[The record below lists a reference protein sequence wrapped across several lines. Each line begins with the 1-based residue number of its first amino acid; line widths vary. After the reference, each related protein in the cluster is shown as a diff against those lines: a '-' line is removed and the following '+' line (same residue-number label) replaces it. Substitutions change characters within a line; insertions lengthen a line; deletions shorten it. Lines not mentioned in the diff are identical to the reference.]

1 MPSLF
6 VETVNPGAGSPL
18 LLICDHASKFIPAHL
33 MDLGLAGTE
42 RERHIAWDIGAASVT
57 RQLAKLLGATAVLG
71 GVSRLVIDLNRAPDD
86 ANAIPV
92 QSDGTLV
99 PGNQNLDSD
108 RINER
113 IRDYF
118 TPYHAQVS
126 AQIARL
132 QGLGLAPALLAVHS
146 FTPTMNG
153 RRRPWHAGILW
164 NQDGRLA
171 LALIEALRSEPGLC
185 VGDNEPYSGRDLAY
199 SLNTHAG
206 DLGLLH
212 AGIEIRQ
219 DLIET
224 EDQAQDWAR
233 LLARLLKNLVPI

>member
-1 MPSLF
+1 
-6 VETVNPGAGSPL
+6 
-18 LLICDHASKFIPAHL
+18 

-42 RERHIAWDIGAASVT
+42 RERHIAWDTGAASVT

-71 GVSRLVIDLNRAPDD
+71 GVSRLVIDLNRSPDD
-86 ANAIPV
+86 ANAIPA
-92 QSDGTLV
+92 QSDGTHV
-99 PGNQNLDSD
+99 PGNQNLGPQEIAF
-108 RINER
+108 RVQE
-113 IRDYF
+113 YF

-132 QGLGLAPALLAVHS
+132 QGLGAAPVLLAVHS
-146 FTPTMNG
+146 FTPSMNG
-153 RRRPWHAGILW
+153 CQRPWHAGILW

-171 LALIEALRSEPGLC
+171 MPLIEALRNEPGLC
-185 VGDNEPYSGRDLAY
+185 IGDNEPYSGRDLAY